1 MKDYFQKFM
10 LLLLVCCFFVPLQN
24 ESYAGEMPLSEK
36 KKDSGKTFDLV
47 IYGKNLTID
56 HLNVLLRTN
65 PIFGLQWEDPLQVS
79 DKKAKVINPDSKNIL
94 VICDLSKERYFGQ
107 DIRENY
113 IGVKLESNSKDHH
126 LEISAMYAVNTD
138 SECNKEAAEKYLR
151 LIGNTPLKMKENAIA
166 SIVRPRSFILKPGK
180 IYTEHIEAPVRH
192 LKPGVKEVEWLD
204 IIYGQ

>member
-1 MKDYFQKFM
+1 MKEYFQKFM

-24 ESYAGEMPLSEK
+24 KSYAGEMTLSGEEEE
-36 KKDSGKTFDLV
+36 SGETFDLV
-47 IYGKNLTID
+47 IYGKNLTVD
-56 HLNVLLRTN
+56 HLKVLLRTN
-65 PIFGLQWEDPLQVS
+65 PEFDFQWEDPLQAS
-79 DKKAKVINPDSKNIL
+79 DKKIKVLNPDSKNIL

-113 IGVKLESNSKDHH
+113 IGVKLESAVEDQHP
-126 LEISAMYAVNTD
+126 EISAMYAVNAD
-138 SECNKEAAEKYLR
+138 SKCNKEATEKYLR
-151 LIGNTPLKMKENAIA
+151 LIGNTPVKIKKNAIA
-166 SIVRPRSFILKPGK
+166 SIVRPRPFILKREI